1 MTRVHGRGENVR
13 SFILKNIE
21 AHPSDISKVAA
32 GHFGI
37 TRQAVSRH
45 LQKLTAEGCLT
56 ETGNTKGR
64 RYKLVSSTVWS
75 HHYPIT
81 KELAEDVVWS
91 NDIRPALGKLPD
103 KVLNIWNHG
112 FTEMFNNAID
122 HSNGTSIF
130 VEIRKTA
137 TSAEMALFDDGVGI
151 FRKIQAA
158 LGLVDERQAL
168 LELAKG
174 KFKTDPKNH
183 AGEGIFFTSR
193 MFDSFQILSGGI
205 HFSHQFDQTEDW
217 VLERKEVRSGTTVWM
232 TLNNHTSRTTKKI
245 FDKFSS
251 EDEDYGFTK
260 TVVPVRLAQYGNDRL
275 VSRSQAKRLLARVDL
290 FKKVLFDFTEV
301 SEIGQAFADE
311 IFRVFASNHP
321 EVELVVVDANSEV
334 KRMIARAKGGRSED
348 VAAAAGDDKPE
359 N

>member
-1 MTRVHGRGENVR
+1 MTRVHGRGENIR
-13 SFILKNIE
+13 SFIIRNVE
-21 AHPSDISKVAA
+21 AHATDIAKVAA
-32 GHFGI
+32 DHFGV
-37 TRQAVSRH
+37 TRQAISRH
-45 LQKLTAEGCLT
+45 LQKLTMEGCLT
-56 ETGNTKGR
+56 DTGNTRGKQ
-64 RYKLVSSTVWS
+64 YKLVSTTVWRHS
-75 HHYPIT
+75 YPIVAGI
-81 KELAEDVVWS
+81 AEDMVWK
-91 NDIRPALGKLPD
+91 NDIRSALGRLPD
-103 KVLNIWNHG
+103 NVMNIWNHG

-122 HSNGTSIF
+122 HSGGSSIS

-137 TSAEMALFDDGVGI
+137 ASAEMAIFDDGVGI
-151 FRKIQAA
+151 FRKIQNA

-174 KFKTDPKNH
+174 KFTTDPKNH

-205 HFSHQFDQTEDW
+205 YFSHQFDKAEDW
-217 VLERKEVRSGTTVWM
+217 VLEREEARSGTAVWM

-245 FDKFSS
+245 FDKYSS

-260 TVVPVRLAQYGNDRL
+260 TVVPVRLAQYGDDKL
-275 VSRSQAKRLLARVDL
+275 VSRSQAKRLLARIEL
-290 FKKVLFDFTEV
+290 FKKVVLEFTEV

-321 EVELVVVDANSEV
+321 EIELVVMDANTDV
-334 KRMIARAKGGRSED
+334 KRMIARVKSGKLESVLPKDE
-348 VAAAAGDDKPE
+348 KQP

>member
-122 HSNGTSIF
+122 HSNGT
-130 VEIRKTA
+130 
-137 TSAEMALFDDGVGI
+137 
-151 FRKIQAA
+151 
-158 LGLVDERQAL
+158 
-168 LELAKG
+168 
-174 KFKTDPKNH
+174 
-183 AGEGIFFTSR
+183 
-193 MFDSFQILSGGI
+193 
-205 HFSHQFDQTEDW
+205 
-217 VLERKEVRSGTTVWM
+217 
-232 TLNNHTSRTTKKI
+232 
-245 FDKFSS
+245 
-251 EDEDYGFTK
+251 
-260 TVVPVRLAQYGNDRL
+260 
-275 VSRSQAKRLLARVDL
+275 
-290 FKKVLFDFTEV
+290 
-301 SEIGQAFADE
+301 
-311 IFRVFASNHP
+311 
-321 EVELVVVDANSEV
+321 
-334 KRMIARAKGGRSED
+334 
-348 VAAAAGDDKPE
+348 
-359 N
+359 